1 MTCTNKSLSLSYISL
16 KIDMLNSYDNY
27 SLYFFYESYFDLN
40 LLLRES
46 EYNYVNKED
55 NYGLYIVR

>member
-16 KIDMLNSYDNY
+16 KIDMLNSYDNIVCI
-27 SLYFFYESYFDLN
+27 FYESYFDLN

-46 EYNYVNKED
+46 EYNYINKED